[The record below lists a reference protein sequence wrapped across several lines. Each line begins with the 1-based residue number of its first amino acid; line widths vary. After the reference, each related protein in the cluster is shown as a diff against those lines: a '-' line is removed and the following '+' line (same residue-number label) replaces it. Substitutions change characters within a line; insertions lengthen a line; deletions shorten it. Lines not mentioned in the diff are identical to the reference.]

1 MLDRTSERG
10 RLLYLYPKSKQ
21 CGYEFSV
28 PALETYVMQRT
39 SPILRLCLYS
49 FNIFFQHQAIGHELF
64 CRSHN
69 RFCIATAVAITL
81 NNRAPWVGGRSA
93 DAVGLGQ
100 WYVTACKLVHIAL
113 ALAAIAEVPSC
124 ICPERRLHHRR
135 ADACDIVAVRVDRR
149 HQDRIAAI
157 PNLRRLFGQETY
169 IRIGPEIISRQTIW
183 PARTIDTWQ

>member
-69 RFCIATAVAITL
+69 RFCIATRCRHNAQQSSAGSAVDLRTL
-81 NNRAPWVGGRSA
+81 SVSGSG
-93 DAVGLGQ
+93 
-100 WYVTACKLVHIAL
+100 T
-113 ALAAIAEVPSC
+113 
-124 ICPERRLHHRR
+124 
-135 ADACDIVAVRVDRR
+135 
-149 HQDRIAAI
+149 
-157 PNLRRLFGQETY
+157 
-169 IRIGPEIISRQTIW
+169 
-183 PARTIDTWQ
+183 